1 MSVEERAHRI
11 PPSLFAGV
19 EVYLCV
25 NYLLALLSRGEGAR
39 SHSPAQGTPALSAR
53 QENHTLKPW
62 RRRKK
67 GAGKNRQ
74 RETATI
80 HANASDVSKEC

>member
-1 MSVEERAHRI
+1 MSVEERAHRT

-25 NYLLALLSRGEGAR
+25 NYLLALLSRGKDAR

-62 RRRKK
+62 GRRKK
-67 GAGKNRQ
+67 GGGEKQTERDSNHPRQ
-74 RETATI
+74 RFRCI
-80 HANASDVSKEC
+80 